1 MAGFNWHTVAGYGV
15 LLVECKGCG
24 RRGAIDKEGARRR
37 MQGNM
42 GEINRKKFRCRK
54 CGGTEVRAYL
64 PTTKDQVEMFLAGDP
79 AGTMRQVN

>member
-37 MQGNM
+37 MHQGNM
-42 GEINRKKFRCRK
+42 GEINREYGHP
-54 CGGTEVRAYL
+54 GGRSPCLNPIRA
-64 PTTKDQVEMFLAGDP
+64 Q
-79 AGTMRQVN
+79 